1 MKEIKLALVAGARP
15 NFIKIAPIIK
25 ALKKYNFLEK
35 NFFKNLYPFDSFR
48 DIKLVPLRDFYFPEI
63 KFNYTLI
70 HTGQHYDEN
79 MSGTFFKLLDIPKPH
94 VNFGVGGKSDLTQIS
109 LMLENFESF
118 FERNSFDLVLLV
130 GDVNSTLAASI
141 SASRFNL
148 KIAHVEAGL
157 RSFDKGMPEEINRVV
172 TDSISDLFFIS
183 EISGYENLVK
193 EGKNVSRLF
202 FCGNVMID
210 SLLSNF
216 EKIKKGNFFN
226 KINLKKKGYVV
237 LTLHRPSNVDNG
249 KRFREIL
256 RGILDS
262 KIPYPIIYP
271 IHPRSRKNINKFG
284 LEKFFSGKVENG
296 KIFLLD
302 PLGYIDFLNLV
313 YFSRFVLSDS
323 GGIQEETSFLNIPCI
338 TLRENTER
346 PVTIESGTNILAGT
360 NYEGIKRAIAGVLK
374 NPKKMSNPIPLWDGK
389 SSFRIVKHL
398 AEFFGEK

>member
-1 MKEIKLALVAGARP
+1 M
-15 NFIKIAPIIK
+15 
-25 ALKKYNFLEK
+25 
-35 NFFKNLYPFDSFR
+35 
-48 DIKLVPLRDFYFPEI
+48 
-63 KFNYTLI
+63 
-70 HTGQHYDEN
+70 
-79 MSGTFFKLLDIPKPH
+79 
-94 VNFGVGGKSDLTQIS
+94 
-109 LMLENFESF
+109 
-118 FERNSFDLVLLV
+118 
-130 GDVNSTLAASI
+130 
-141 SASRFNL
+141 
-148 KIAHVEAGL
+148 
-157 RSFDKGMPEEINRVV
+157 V